1 MLLLVLLLAVN
12 AYRKQRMRDAEAR
25 DPAPELTLVDQ
36 SGRAFNLSDLR
47 GRKHAVIFFYPK
59 DNTLVCTR
67 EACAFRDRFEEFVA
81 LGAVVVGVSDDDAGS
96 HVRFATKWDL
106 PYPLLSDPG
115 GCARRRFGVQGLFGL
130 GKGRRTFVIDRDGVI
145 ASSWT
150 TGSTRR
156 PTWTARWPH
165 WRLSAGCR
173 RAPGRCPCR

>member
-1 MLLLVLLLAVN
+1 ML
-12 AYRKQRMRDAEAR
+12 KPG

-96 HVRFATKWDL
+96 RRHPNLGQPPSIEQIRWERTARSARHVRAIRRIARGGHRRLNLKWR
-106 PYPLLSDPG
+106 PA
-115 GCARRRFGVQGLFGL
+115 ARRR
-130 GKGRRTFVIDRDGVI
+130 
-145 ASSWT
+145 
-150 TGSTRR
+150 R
-156 PTWTARWPH
+156 PPR
-165 WRLSAGCR
+165 
-173 RAPGRCPCR
+173 